1 MLTGIGRFEG
11 DYLPF
16 YPAEMINE
24 KLESIDAFY
33 KTRQCNL
40 SRTDYFYLA
49 ENEADSFVADAVAL
63 CTKVLQTYMG
73 A

>member
-1 MLTGIGRFEG
+1 
-11 DYLPF
+11 
-16 YPAEMINE
+16 MINE
-24 KLESIDAFY
+24 KLESIDLFY
-33 KTRQCNL
+33 QTRQCNL